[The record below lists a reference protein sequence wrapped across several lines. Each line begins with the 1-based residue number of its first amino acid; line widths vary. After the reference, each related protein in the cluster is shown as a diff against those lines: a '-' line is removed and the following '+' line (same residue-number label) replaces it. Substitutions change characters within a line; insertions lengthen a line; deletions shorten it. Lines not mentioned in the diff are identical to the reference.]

1 MTIDECSVGQVAS
14 LERTISEA
22 DVMTFA
28 ALTGDH
34 NPVHVDADAA
44 AASSFGGRIV
54 HGMLTASLLSTVLA
68 MQLPGPGAIYLSQ
81 TLRFLRAV
89 KLGDTVTAQVQ
100 VTAIDVAKRRMT
112 LATTV
117 RNERGKTVV
126 EGEASVQLAE

>member
-28 ALTGDH
+28 TLTGDH
-34 NPVHVDADAA
+34 NPVHVDANAA